1 MRLGKRR
8 RSRPDDRRCGRVA
21 GQVEQAGQGR
31 RSLRL
36 AGVQGRAVLRSLAPG
51 LAIPPVH
58 GTGRPLWLLVR
69 VALSTGVRAA
79 KRDRQVWAGYAHA
92 VILPGMDHHVVLGR
106 HVAGDTLRALA
117 VGLMLV
123 VLRGVEL
130 GGAVAARA

>member
-1 MRLGKRR
+1 
-8 RSRPDDRRCGRVA
+8 
-21 GQVEQAGQGR
+21 
-31 RSLRL
+31 
-36 AGVQGRAVLRSLAPG
+36 
-51 LAIPPVH
+51 
-58 GTGRPLWLLVR
+58 
-69 VALSTGVRAA
+69 
-79 KRDRQVWAGYAHA
+79 